1 MADGFLLSPD
11 FVRRLTELLRWFERW
26 RGALDGALRQGTS
39 PRGQILTPGGV
50 RYGVMKTPLS
60 AGGSGTAYL
69 RERNSGDT
77 NYETTTKEVTVYA
90 AGNWP
95 DGFSVQP
102 GTRIEIAEHND
113 PRHPH
118 LVAKDPTCRPAET
131 VS

>member
-11 FVRRLTELLRWFERW
+11 FVRRLTDLLRWFDRLHARIES
-26 RGALDGALRQGTS
+26 ALGQSVL
-39 PRGQILTPGGV
+39 PRGQILPAAS
-50 RYGVMKTPLS
+50 RYGVLKTPLT

-69 RERNSGDT
+69 RERNAGDT

-95 DGFSVQP
+95 DDFTVQA
-102 GTRIEIAEHND
+102 GTRIKITRHDD

-118 LVAKDPTCRPAET
+118 LVAEDPTCSPAET